1 MRLNRESIERVSIP
15 KPFALKGIGRRFRG
29 SRSRPAVLY
38 HRPPSN
44 PQSKSKVNRTEKQ
57 RMKRILK
64 RIEAHKKEIAESW
77 LRGALEV
84 YPRDTR
90 NAYAAKKN
98 RFTNPV
104 GQTLEEGLNRVLDE
118 LVADADGETLS
129 HCLAEIVRIRSVQDM
144 RPSTALSFLF
154 LLKNVI
160 SRVLKN
166 DLRKPSVAR
175 ELEWVEK
182 RIDSMALF
190 TFDLYSR
197 CRERVYEVRVNDIKR
212 NVSSLLKRSSFF
224 NSDSETDSN
233 PDFDLNLKH
242 EPGKDLGW
250 NRKRGGGR

>member
-1 MRLNRESIERVSIP
+1 MSGTR
-15 KPFALKGIGRRFRG
+15 ARG
-29 SRSRPAVLY
+29 SRRRRLRLADEAAQALAV
-38 HRPPSN
+38 
-44 PQSKSKVNRTEKQ
+44 RTARKLAEEALGELCGLRASAEHLERVDAQQ
-57 RMKRILK
+57 R
-64 RIEAHKKEIAESW
+64 
-77 LRGALEV
+77 
-84 YPRDTR
+84 D
-90 NAYAAKKN
+90 
-98 RFTNPV
+98 
-104 GQTLEEGLNRVLDE
+104 DE

-212 NVSSLLKRSSFF
+212 NVSSLLKRSPFF
-224 NSDSETDSN
+224 NSDNETDSN
-233 PDFDLNLKH
+233 AEANLDLNH
-242 EPGKDLGW
+242 EPGKD
-250 NRKRGGGR
+250 